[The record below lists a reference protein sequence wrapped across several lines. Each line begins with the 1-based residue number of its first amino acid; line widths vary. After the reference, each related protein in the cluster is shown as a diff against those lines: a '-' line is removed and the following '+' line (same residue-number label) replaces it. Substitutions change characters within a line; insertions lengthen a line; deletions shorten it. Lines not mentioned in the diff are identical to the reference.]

1 MTNNEEHVLVILKW
15 RAESISKREEWINY
29 NGPSSAQNKPKQEIH
44 SIFKSTTRVDFI
56 YEAVTLFTKY

>member
-1 MTNNEEHVLVILKW
+1 MTNNEEHVLVRLKW

-44 SIFKSTTRVDFI
+44 SVFKSTTHVDFI
-56 YEAVTLFTKY
+56 

>member
-1 MTNNEEHVLVILKW
+1 MTNNDEHVLVTLKW
-15 RAESISKREEWINY
+15 RPESISNREERINY
-29 NGPSSAQNKPKQEIH
+29 NGPILLSTSEKQEIH